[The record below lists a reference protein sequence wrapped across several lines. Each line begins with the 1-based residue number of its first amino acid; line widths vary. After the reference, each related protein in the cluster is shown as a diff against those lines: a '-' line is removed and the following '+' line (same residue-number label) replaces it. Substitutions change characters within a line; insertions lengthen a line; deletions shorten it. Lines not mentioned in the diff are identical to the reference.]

1 LETTTKIFHHQS
13 FKSASVLKK
22 LLHISCGLFVL
33 FFNGFSQEKDVAPA
47 QKTMPQITRCA
58 TTQRVEMLF
67 RAFPEKKLLAERLA
81 KELPANNSLR
91 APKRLAAIVNIP
103 VVFHIVL
110 SNPYVITDE
119 AVKSQ
124 IDVMNTDF
132 AGLNADS
139 TNIPAA
145 FQAVRG
151 HSLIRFVLAK
161 RTPSGQLTN
170 GIDRVSSSTTGDPN
184 NIVDSIKRKS
194 LGGADAWDPN
204 LYLNIWV
211 GNISGGQ
218 GVLGYTQ
225 IPGSGS
231 PLDDG
236 VFCNILGFGI
246 SSCNAGSYNKGRTI
260 VHELGHY
267 FGINHIWGD
276 DETEPNEC
284 SGDDFRAL
292 TDDGSTYTL
301 PLTLY
306 NPHGKGNTSDDIGDT
321 PNQSVASNDC
331 GSGIVTDQCTPTSPG
346 IMYENFMDYTMDN
359 CYSLF
364 TKKQVARM
372 EYVLQNYRSSLITST
387 GATAPAGAPAV
398 DAAPILSVNPGG
410 IETTGCTSIFHPS
423 TLTCAGNI
431 VPKVLIKNNGLNT
444 ITSITVGYVL
454 NGGTPVTVSV
464 NTNLVSGAT
473 QMISFPSI
481 AVPIGN
487 YIFKFFTKNA
497 NGSATDNVP
506 ANDTLTATLS
516 VPNPVPLPLSE
527 SFENSVCPPTGW
539 AIINPGN
546 DVTWTKT
553 TPGKNSAH
561 SMFINNFDD
570 NPVGQTDEIRTPKLT
585 LASAD
590 PVVITFD
597 LAHKNYPDAAY
608 NDSLQVLVSNDCGAT
623 FKIYFNKAGAA
634 LATAG
639 SSDQAYINP
648 AASDWQTQKI
658 TLTGSV
664 LSAGN
669 IIVAFKSTS
678 DWGNNIFIDNINIKQ
693 ETSRDIS
700 VIAVNPPAAI
710 DCAEP
715 TIPTATV
722 KNVGFSTITS
732 FKVSYKIDN
741 GALSETTVSGVSLAA
756 DQEINVPLNT
766 FTPATGQHKITV
778 FTTAPTSSLG
788 TGDQSP
794 LNDTLTKPF
803 FVVGK
808 VNPPVTEDFENA
820 VFPPPTWVVGNDDGG
835 ITWERTTQT
844 AKTGAASMVIKNF
857 NNSSTGT
864 TDKFVSSVIT
874 GTTDFD
880 TVFVSFDYA
889 YALGNSTSLSD
900 TLELQVTTDCGQTF
914 TTVWKNWGS
923 GLQTNT
929 DQSAGG
935 FVPDA
940 NDWKNV
946 SLNLFKQVGT
956 NDFQLYFVDK
966 GNKQNNLYIDNINLY
981 GITVPA
987 RLKQQG
993 YLIYP
998 NPFHQQFFIRN
1009 YEVPVTLQSAHI
1021 YNSVG
1026 QLVWSK
1032 TYNGNA
1038 YTQMPVD
1045 LGNLQSGV
1053 YFLKL
1058 QYSDKSVVQKI
1069 VKN

>member
-1 LETTTKIFHHQS
+1 LETTSKIFHHQS
-13 FKSASVLKK
+13 FKSAPVLKK
-22 LLHISCGLFVL
+22 LLLIICGLFVL
-33 FFNGFSQEKDVAPA
+33 FFNGFSQKKKAAPA
-47 QKTMPQITRCA
+47 QEKMPQIIRCA

-67 RAFPEKKLLAERLA
+67 RAFPEKKLLAEKLA
-81 KELPANNSLR
+81 KQLPNNSLR

-119 AVKSQ
+119 AVRSQ
-124 IDVMNTDF
+124 IDAMNTDF

-145 FQAVRG
+145 FEAVRG

-184 NIVDSIKRKS
+184 NVIDSIKRKS

-204 LYLNIWV
+204 SYLNIWV

-246 SSCNAGSYNKGRTI
+246 SSCNANSYNKGRTI

-267 FGINHIWGD
+267 FGLNHIWGD
-276 DETEPNEC
+276 DETASNKC
-284 SGDDFRAL
+284 SGDDFRPL

-306 NPHGKGNTSDDIGDT
+306 NPHGKGNTSEDIGDT
-321 PNQSVASNDC
+321 PNQAIPLMDC
-331 GSGIVTDQCTPTSPG
+331 SSGIVTDECSSAAPG

-387 GATAPAGAPAV
+387 GATAPANAPSV

-410 IETTGCTSIFHPS
+410 VETIGCTSIFYPS

-431 VPKVLIKNNGLNT
+431 VPKVLIKNNGSNT
-444 ITSITVGYVL
+444 ITSLTVGYVL
-454 NGGTPVTVSV
+454 NGGTPVTVSI

-473 QMISFPSI
+473 QMIPFPSI
-481 AVPIGN
+481 AVSTGN
-487 YIFKFFTKNA
+487 YIFKFFTKNV
-497 NGSATDNVP
+497 NGSPADNVP
-506 ANDTLTATLS
+506 GNDTLTATLS
-516 VPNPVPLPLSE
+516 VPNPVSLPLSE
-527 SFENSVCPPTGW
+527 GFENSIFPPSGW

-546 DVTWTKT
+546 DVTWAKT
-553 TPGKNSAH
+553 TPGSQSAH
-561 SMFINNFDD
+561 SMFIDNFD
-570 NPVGQTDEIRTPKLT
+570 NNSVGQTDEIRTPKLVLT
-585 LASAD
+585 SSD

-639 SSDQAYINP
+639 SSADAYVNP
-648 AASDWQTQKI
+648 AASDWKTQKI
-658 TLTGSV
+658 TLSGSI
-664 LSAGN
+664 LNAGN
-669 IIVAFKSTS
+669 IIVAFRNTS

-715 TIPTATV
+715 TIPTATI
-722 KNVGFSTITS
+722 KNVGFSTITG

-741 GALSETTVSGVSLAA
+741 GTLSETTVSGISLAA
-756 DQEINVPLNT
+756 DQQVNVPLNA
-766 FTPATGQHKITV
+766 FTPVDGQHTITV
-778 FTTAPTSSLG
+778 FTTSPVSSLG

-794 LNDTLTKPF
+794 LNDTLTKMF
-803 FVVGK
+803 VVVGK
-808 VNPPVTEDFENA
+808 VNPPVTEDFENP
-820 VFPPPTWVVGNDDGG
+820 VFPPPTWVIENDDGG
-835 ITWERTTQT
+835 ITWERTTQS
-844 AKTGAASMVIKNF
+844 AKTGTASMVIKNF
-857 NNSSTGT
+857 NYSSTGT

-874 GTTDFD
+874 GTANFD
-880 TVFVSFDYA
+880 TLFVSFDYA
-889 YALGNSTSLSD
+889 YALGNSTNLSD

-914 TTVWKNWGS
+914 TTVWKNWGN
-923 GLQTNT
+923 GLQTTT
-929 DQSAGG
+929 DQSSGG
-935 FVPDA
+935 FVPTV

-946 SLNLFKQVGT
+946 TLNLFKQVGT

-966 GNKQNNLYIDNINLY
+966 GNRQNNLYIDNINLY
-981 GITVPA
+981 GITVPEK
-987 RLKQQG
+987 LKQQG

-1021 YNSVG
+1021 YNSIG

-1032 TYNGNA
+1032 SYNGNA

-1045 LGNLQSGV
+1045 LANVQPGV
-1053 YFLKL
+1053 YIVKL

>member
-1 LETTTKIFHHQS
+1 M
-13 FKSASVLKK
+13 LKK
-22 LLHISCGLFVL
+22 ILLIICGLFVL
-33 FFNGFSQEKDVAPA
+33 FFNGFSQEKKVAPA
-47 QKTMPQITRCA
+47 QKTMPEITRCA

-67 RAFPEKKLLAERLA
+67 RAFPERKLMAEKLAKKL
-81 KELPANNSLR
+81 PVNNSLR
-91 APKRLAAIVNIP
+91 TAKRLTAIVNIP

-119 AVKSQ
+119 VVRSQ
-124 IDVMNTDF
+124 IEVMNTDF

-139 TNIPAA
+139 NNIPAA
-145 FQAVRG
+145 FEAVRG

-161 RTPSGQLTN
+161 RTPSGLLTN

-184 NIVDSIKRKS
+184 NIIDSIKRKS

-204 LYLNIWV
+204 SYLNIWV

-246 SSCNAGSYNKGRTI
+246 SSCNVSSYDKGRTV

-276 DETEPNEC
+276 DETESNKC

-301 PLTLY
+301 PTTLY
-306 NPHGKGNTSDDIGDT
+306 NPPGKGNTAEDIGDT
-321 PNQSVASNDC
+321 PNQAVPSNDC
-331 GSGIVTDQCTPTSPG
+331 GSGIVTDACTAVAPG

-372 EYVLQNYRSSLITST
+372 EYVLNNYRSSLISST
-387 GATAPAGAPAV
+387 GANAPAGAPSV
-398 DAAPILSVNPGG
+398 DAAPVLSINPGG
-410 IETTGCTSIFHPS
+410 VETTGCTSVFHPS
-423 TLTCAGNI
+423 TLTCAGNV

-444 ITSITVGYVL
+444 ITSISVGYVL
-454 NGGTPVTVSV
+454 NGGIPVTVSI
-464 NTNLVSGAT
+464 NANLISGAT

-481 AVPIGN
+481 SVLAGN
-487 YIFKFFTKNA
+487 YVFKFFISNV
-497 NGSATDNVP
+497 NGSLKDNVP
-506 ANDTLTATLS
+506 ANDTLTATLL
-516 VPNPVPLPLSE
+516 VPNPVPLPVAE
-527 SFENSVCPPTGW
+527 SFENGAFPPPGW
-539 AIINPGN
+539 ALINPGN
-546 DVTWTKT
+546 DVSWAKT
-553 TPGKNSAH
+553 TPGSHSAH
-561 SMFINNFDD
+561 SMFIDNFD
-570 NPVGQTDEIRTPKLT
+570 NNAVGQTDEIRTPKIT
-585 LASAD
+585 LASSD
-590 PVVITFD
+590 PVIITFD
-597 LAHKNYPDAAY
+597 LAHKNYPDVSY
-608 NDSLQVLVSNDCGAT
+608 NDTLQVLVSNDCGAT

-639 SSDQAYINP
+639 SSDQAYVNP
-648 AASDWQTQKI
+648 ASADWKTQKI

-669 IIVAFKSTS
+669 IIVEFKNTS

-700 VIAVNPPAAI
+700 VIAVNPPATI
-710 DCAEP
+710 DCVEP
-715 TIPTATV
+715 TIPMATI
-722 KNVGFSTITS
+722 KNVGFSTITG
-732 FKVSYKIDN
+732 FKVTYKIDN
-741 GALSETTVSGVSLAA
+741 GPLSETTVTGISLAA
-756 DQEINVPLNT
+756 DQEINVPLNI
-766 FTPATGQHKITV
+766 FTPVTGQHTITV
-778 FTTAPTSSLG
+778 FTTAPVSSSG

-794 LNDTLTKPF
+794 LNDTLSKAF

-808 VNPPVTEDFENA
+808 VNPPVTEGFENP
-820 VFPPPTWVVGNDDGG
+820 VFPPPTWVLENEDGG
-835 ITWERTTQT
+835 ITWERTTQA

-857 NNSSTGT
+857 NYSSTAT
-864 TDKFVSSVIT
+864 TDKFVSSIIT
-874 GTTDFD
+874 GTADFD
-880 TVFVSFDYA
+880 TLFVSFDYA
-889 YALGNSTSLSD
+889 YALGNSSSLSD
-900 TLELQVTTDCGQTF
+900 TLELQITTDCGQTF
-914 TTVWKNWGS
+914 TTVWKNWGA
-923 GLQTNT
+923 GLQTAT
-929 DQSAGG
+929 DQSSGG
-935 FVPDA
+935 FVPTAD
-940 NDWKNV
+940 DWKNV
-946 SLNLFKQVGT
+946 NINLKKQTGT

-966 GNKQNNLYIDNINLY
+966 GNRQNNLYIDNINLY
-981 GITVPA
+981 GIKVPE

-1009 YEVPVTLQSAHI
+1009 YEIPVTLQSAHI

-1026 QLVWSK
+1026 QLIWSK
-1032 TYNGNA
+1032 IYNGNA
-1038 YTQMPVD
+1038 YTQMPV
-1045 LGNLQSGV
+1045 NLENAPPGV
-1053 YFLKL
+1053 YIVKL

-1069 VKN
+1069 VKQ

>member
-1 LETTTKIFHHQS
+1 LETTSKIFHHQS
-13 FKSASVLKK
+13 FKSAPVLKK
-22 LLHISCGLFVL
+22 LLLIICGLFVL
-33 FFNGFSQEKDVAPA
+33 FFNGFSQKKKAAPA
-47 QKTMPQITRCA
+47 QKTMPQIIRCA
-58 TTQRVEMLF
+58 TAQRVEMLF

-81 KELPANNSLR
+81 KQLPANNSLR

-119 AVKSQ
+119 AVRSQ
-124 IDVMNTDF
+124 IDAMNTDF

-145 FQAVRG
+145 FEAVRG
-151 HSLIRFVLAK
+151 HSMIRFVLAK

-170 GIDRVSSSTTGDPN
+170 GIDRISSSTTGDPN
-184 NIVDSIKRKS
+184 NVIDSIKRKS

-204 LYLNIWV
+204 SYLNIWV

-225 IPGSGS
+225 VPGSGS

-246 SSCNAGSYNKGRTI
+246 SSCNANSYNKGRTI

-276 DETEPNEC
+276 DETESNKC

-306 NPHGKGNTSDDIGDT
+306 NPHGKGNTSEDIGDT
-321 PNQSVASNDC
+321 PNQAIPLMDC
-331 GSGIVTDQCTPTSPG
+331 SSGIVTDECSSAAPG

-387 GATAPAGAPAV
+387 GATAPANAPSV
-398 DAAPILSVNPGG
+398 DAAPILSINPGG
-410 IETTGCTSIFHPS
+410 VETTGCTSIFHPS
-423 TLTCAGNI
+423 TLTCAGDI
-431 VPKVLIKNNGLNT
+431 VPKVLIKNNGSNT
-444 ITSITVGYVL
+444 ITSLTVGYVL

-464 NTNLVSGAT
+464 NSSLVSGAT
-473 QMISFPSI
+473 QMIPFPSI
-481 AVPIGN
+481 AVSTGN
-487 YIFKFFTKNA
+487 YIFKFFTKNV
-497 NGSATDNVP
+497 NGSPTDNVP

-516 VPNPVPLPLSE
+516 VPNPVPLPVSE
-527 SFENSVCPPTGW
+527 GFENSVFPPLGW

-546 DVTWTKT
+546 DVTWAKT
-553 TPGKNSAH
+553 TPGNHSAH
-561 SMFINNFDD
+561 SMFIDNFDD
-570 NPVGQTDEIRTPKLT
+570 NPVGQTDEIRTPKLI
-585 LASAD
+585 LPSSD

-597 LAHKNYPDAAY
+597 LAHKNYPGY

-623 FKIYFNKAGAA
+623 FKSYFNKSGAA

-639 SSDQAYINP
+639 SSEDAYINP
-648 AASDWQTQKI
+648 ATSDWKTQKI
-658 TLTGSV
+658 TLNGSI
-664 LSAGN
+664 LTAGN
-669 IIVAFKSTS
+669 IIVAFRNTS

-700 VIAVNPPAAI
+700 VIAVNPPAVI

-715 TIPTATV
+715 TIPTATI
-722 KNVGFSTITS
+722 KNVGFSTITG

-741 GALSETTVSGVSLAA
+741 GALSETTVSGISLAA
-756 DQEINVPLNT
+756 DQQVIVPLNT
-766 FTPATGQHKITV
+766 FTPVTGQHTITV
-778 FTTAPTSSLG
+778 FTTEPVSSLG
-788 TGDQSP
+788 TGDQST
-794 LNDTLTKPF
+794 LNDTLNKTF

-808 VNPPVTEDFENA
+808 VNPPVTEDFENP
-820 VFPPPTWVVGNDDGG
+820 VFPPPTWVVENDDGG
-835 ITWERTTQT
+835 ITWERTTQS
-844 AKTGAASMVIKNF
+844 AKTGTASMVIKNF
-857 NNSSTGT
+857 NYSSTGT

-874 GTTDFD
+874 GIANFD
-880 TVFVSFDYA
+880 TLFVSFDYA

-914 TTVWKNWGS
+914 TTVWKNWGT
-923 GLQTNT
+923 GLQTT
-929 DQSAGG
+929 IDQSSGG
-935 FVPDA
+935 FVPTA
-940 NDWKNV
+940 NGWKNV
-946 SLNLFKQVGT
+946 TLNLFKQVGT
-956 NDFQLYFVDK
+956 NDFQLYFIDK
-966 GNKQNNLYIDNINLY
+966 GNKQNNVYIDNINLY
-981 GITVPA
+981 GITVPE

-1009 YEVPVTLQSAHI
+1009 YEVPVNLQSAHI

-1026 QLVWSK
+1026 QLIWSQ

-1045 LGNLQSGV
+1045 LGNVEPGV
-1053 YFLKL
+1053 YFIKL